1 MTAHPG
7 CGKMQ
12 TDTMKIDEALLDR
25 ILPQVS
31 KPARYTG
38 GEWNSVVKDWGQ
50 VEVKIALAYP
60 ETYEVGMSNLGL
72 MILYDILNRQEN
84 LLAER
89 VYAPWIDL
97 EEAMREA
104 GLPLFSLESR
114 RPLSDFDIIGFSLPY
129 ELNYTN
135 VLNML
140 DLAGLPLLASE
151 RNALSAQA
159 LVSEGVP
166 LIIGGGSMTYNAEP
180 LADFFDLFV
189 IGEGEEVLLELV
201 AAYREA
207 TIKGPGTR
215 DSFLRQA
222 ARIEG
227 VYVPGFY
234 AVTYRGDGTVA
245 EVRPTVPEAPRQV
258 VKRIVPTLPPPPIDL
273 IVPYIDVVHDRAMI
287 EIQRG
292 CTQGCRYCQAGMI
305 YRPLRERPLDEVLAA
320 SEAILKST
328 GYEEIALVSLSST
341 DYSQIEALVR
351 ELMARYKTPP
361 VSVSLPS
368 LRLDSFSVTLAEMI
382 QERRKTGLTFA
393 PEAGSQ
399 RLRDVINKK
408 LTDEDLLRTTEAA
421 YGSGWRRI
429 KLYFMIGL
437 PTETME
443 DVAAIVDLVR
453 EVRAVGRR
461 IHGRR
466 AQVNVSVATFIPKP
480 HTPFQ
485 WLPLLDE
492 ARLQERL
499 SRLRE
504 GLRGG
509 GVHFSWHDPET
520 SFLEAILAR
529 GDRRLGR
536 VIRRAW
542 ELGARF
548 DAWSETFE
556 AGRWH
561 RALAEVGLDPN
572 FYAYRQR
579 PFGEVWPWDH
589 IDVGVRPAFLW
600 AEYERSL
607 RGQVSVDCRERCLYC
622 GVQKTFQA
630 CRSGVTKK
638 LKQSI
643 ITSEDQDQGG

>member
-1 MTAHPG
+1 
-7 CGKMQ
+7 
-12 TDTMKIDEALLDR
+12 MKIDEALLDQ
-25 ILPQVS
+25 ILPLVG

-38 GEWNSVVKDWGQ
+38 GEWNSVVKDWDQ

-89 VYAPWIDL
+89 VCAPWTDM
-97 EEAMREA
+97 EEAMRRA

-114 RPLSDFDIIGFSLPY
+114 RPLRDFDIIGFSLPY

-135 VLNML
+135 VLSML
-140 DLAGLPLLASE
+140 DLAGIPLLASE
-151 RNALSAQA
+151 RD
-159 LVSEGVP
+159 EGHP

-189 IGEGEEVLLELV
+189 LGEGEEVLLELV

-207 TIKGPGTR
+207 IVKGPGTK
-215 DSFLRQA
+215 DDFLRQA
-222 ARIEG
+222 AKIEG
-227 VYVPGFY
+227 IYVPRFY
-234 AVTYRGDGTVA
+234 EVTYGGDGTVA
-245 EVRPTVPEAPRQV
+245 AVRPTVPEASQKV
-258 VKRIVPTLPPPPIDL
+258 IKRIVPTLPPPPVNL
-273 IVPYIDVVHDRAMI
+273 IVPHIDVVHDRAMI

-328 GYEEIALVSLSST
+328 GYEEIALVSLSSA

-351 ELMARYKTPP
+351 ELIARYRTPP

-393 PEAGSQ
+393 PEAGTQ
-399 RLRDVINKK
+399 RLRNVINKK
-408 LTDEDLLRTTEAA
+408 LTDEDLLRTAEAA

-443 DVAAIVDLVR
+443 DVVAIVDLVR
-453 EVRAVGRR
+453 EVWAIGRR

-492 ARLQERL
+492 DSLQERL

-504 GLRGG
+504 GLRGR

-520 SFLEAILAR
+520 SFLEAVLAR

-536 VIRRAW
+536 VILRAW

-548 DAWSETFE
+548 DAWSDIFD

-561 RALAEVGLDPN
+561 RAFAEVGLDPHL
-572 FYAYRQR
+572 YAHRQR
-579 PFGEVWPWDH
+579 PFHEVLPWDH
-589 IDVGVRPAFLW
+589 IDVGVEPAFLW
-600 AEYERSL
+600 AEYERAL
-607 RGQVSVDCRERCLYC
+607 RGHLSVDCRERCLYC

-638 LKQSI
+638 RKESI
-643 ITSEDQDQGG
+643 MTGGDQDQGG

>member
-1 MTAHPG
+1 
-7 CGKMQ
+7 
-12 TDTMKIDEALLDR
+12 MKIDEALLDQ

-38 GEWNSVVKDWGQ
+38 GEWNSVVKDWEQ

-72 MILYDILNRQEN
+72 MILYDIVNRQES

-89 VYAPWIDL
+89 VYAPWIDM
-97 EEAMREA
+97 EAAMRRA
-104 GLPLFSLESR
+104 GVPLFSLESR
-114 RPLSDFDIIGFSLPY
+114 RPLRDFDIIGFSLPY

-151 RNALSAQA
+151 RDR
-159 LVSEGVP
+159 GHP

-201 AAYREA
+201 AAYGEA
-207 TIKGPGTR
+207 MVKRPGTK
-215 DSFLRQA
+215 DEFLRRA

-227 VYVPGFY
+227 IYVPHFY
-234 AVTYRGDGTVA
+234 EVTYRGDGTVA
-245 EVRPTVPEAPRQV
+245 EVRPTVPEAPHKV
-258 VKRIVPTLPPPPIDL
+258 VKRIVPTLPPPPINL
-273 IVPYIDVVHDRAMI
+273 IVPYINVVHDRAMI

-305 YRPLRERPLDEVLAA
+305 YRPLRERPLDEVLAE
-320 SEAILKST
+320 SDAILKST
-328 GYEEIALVSLSST
+328 GYEEIALVSLSSA

-351 ELMARYKTPP
+351 ELISRYRTPP
-361 VSVSLPS
+361 LSVSLPS

-382 QERRKTGLTFA
+382 QQRRKTGLTFA
-393 PEAGSQ
+393 PEAGTQ

-408 LTDEDLLRTTEAA
+408 LTDEDLLRTAEAA

-453 EVRAVGRR
+453 EVRAIGRR
-461 IHGRR
+461 LQGHR
-466 AQVNVSVATFIPKP
+466 ARVNVSVATFIPKP

-485 WLPLLDE
+485 WVPLLDE

-499 SRLRE
+499 GRLRE

-509 GVHFSWHDPET
+509 GLHFSWHDPQT
-520 SFLEAILAR
+520 SFLEAVLAR
-529 GDRRLGR
+529 GDRRLGP
-536 VIRRAW
+536 VILRAW

-548 DAWSETFE
+548 DAWSESFD
-556 AGRWH
+556 AGRW
-561 RALAEVGLDPN
+561 RQAFAEVGLDPD
-572 FYAYRQR
+572 FYAYRLR
-579 PFGEVWPWDH
+579 PFHEALPWGH
-589 IDVGVRPAFLW
+589 IEVGVRPEFLW
-600 AEYERSL
+600 TEYERSL
-607 RGQVSVDCRERCLYC
+607 RGHLSVDCRERCLYC
-622 GVQKTFQA
+622 GMQEIFPV

-638 LKQSI
+638 RKESI
-643 ITSEDQDQGG
+643 ITSGNQEQGG